1 MVIGSQQ
8 SVGLYAAR
16 FLPVAAGTRAQ
27 PSRAAGAKAVGGR
40 GIGETRLQAQKT
52 EIPFPGQD
60 TVETLRT
67 GFGEGS
73 VSVPTVAVRTLG
85 KGLDGARQ
93 VVPTLEELQAE
104 HRTRLAE
111 QREAQNETRQKRETP
126 AVDVQLSRSAQQAA
140 DQAQSFVN
148 GLNETA
154 KTAQARIKGESPP
167 AQSPTATVRV
177 NGQAL
182 DYIRAQTGAET
193 QQSPTFNILV

>member
-1 MVIGSQQ
+1 
-8 SVGLYAAR
+8 
-16 FLPVAAGTRAQ
+16 
-27 PSRAAGAKAVGGR
+27 VGGR

-85 KGLDGARQ
+85 KGLDGARK

-126 AVDVQLSRSAQQAA
+126 AVDVQLSRSAQRAA

-154 KTAQARIKGESPP
+154 KRAQARIKGESPP